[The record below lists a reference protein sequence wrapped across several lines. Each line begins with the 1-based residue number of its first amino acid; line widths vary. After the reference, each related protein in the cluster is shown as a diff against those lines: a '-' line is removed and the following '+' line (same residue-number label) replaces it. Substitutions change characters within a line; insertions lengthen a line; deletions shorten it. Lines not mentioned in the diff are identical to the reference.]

1 MNNFFHF
8 QTFTPW
14 VFLVDFGLIFGLM
27 LIGKLIR
34 VKVRIIQQLFIPPS
48 LIAGLLG
55 LALGPN
61 GLGWLPF
68 SGNLSSYA
76 AVLIALVF
84 STLPFSAQKSSV
96 KEVVT
101 RVGPMWVY
109 AQIGMLLQWGAMGLI
124 GIYLFKSIWPEL
136 NSAFGAMLS
145 TGFYGGHGTAA
156 AIGSAYENLPGG
168 LKWDDALTLGM
179 TTATVGVILAII
191 GGLVV
196 IKWAARHKQTE
207 YISDFSDLPNELR
220 TGLIPKEKRC
230 SSGEITT
237 SSISIEHL
245 TLHFAVVFVVAFL
258 GYALSVAVK
267 NWCSGLEAP
276 YNGLELPVFSC
287 AFIVGLVIKKI
298 FDATNCSEYVCCET
312 VQREG
317 SFFTDLLVTCGVAS
331 IKLSVLGSY
340 WLQLLL
346 LVLIG
351 CGVVFL
357 VTFYFGRRLSPNHWF
372 ERSIF
377 AWGWW
382 TGTMAMGIALERIVD
397 PEMKSK
403 TMDDYALAYLPI
415 APVEIILITLV
426 PIAFSA
432 GWGGWLMW
440 ACIILSALLILLAVR
455 MKWWRG
461 SGKGGRK
468 R

>member
-287 AFIVGLVIKKI
+287 AFIVGLVVKKI

>member
-461 SGKGGRK
+461 SGKSGRK